1 MSSSHKAM
9 NFFTHSGK
17 LAWKCAI
24 VFKVAFKHGG
34 FLIGVVLLFKHEIV
48 LFPPKISSFLIPTF
62 TSPEFLANGFL
73 FVCFLN
79 NSVYPFIGQNIF
91 DLTILKVNSFTDMEN
106 KHSYQRNC
114 GGGDR

>member
-1 MSSSHKAM
+1 M
-9 NFFTHSGK
+9 
-17 LAWKCAI
+17 
-24 VFKVAFKHGG
+24 
-34 FLIGVVLLFKHEIV
+34 

-106 KHSYQRNC
+106 KLIVTKEIVGEGIDKS
-114 GGGDR
+114 GV